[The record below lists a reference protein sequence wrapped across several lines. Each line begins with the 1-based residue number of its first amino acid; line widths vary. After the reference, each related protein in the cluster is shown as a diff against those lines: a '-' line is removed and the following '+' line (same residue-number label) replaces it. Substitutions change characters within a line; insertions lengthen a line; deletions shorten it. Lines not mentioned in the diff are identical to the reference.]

1 LKTLRAKKR
10 SWSLPSFVVGEKD
23 HTNLFFWKKNQTTQS
38 IYRSYFITA
47 METAGKQ
54 IDDEDLR
61 ELMKENGIGRQQE
74 LT

>member
-1 LKTLRAKKR
+1 
-10 SWSLPSFVVGEKD
+10 
-23 HTNLFFWKKNQTTQS
+23 
-38 IYRSYFITA
+38 

>member
-1 LKTLRAKKR
+1 
-10 SWSLPSFVVGEKD
+10 
-23 HTNLFFWKKNQTTQS
+23 
-38 IYRSYFITA
+38 

-61 ELMKENGIGRQQE
+61 ELMIMKSDGRQQE